1 MASRRGRS
9 ESTTSQPPA
18 RPRRLPDPI
27 PRIGEL
33 GPTVS
38 DAYAKA
44 RLRERIGAGMAHE
57 YEEAKGGGS
66 H

>member
-1 MASRRGRS
+1 M
-9 ESTTSQPPA
+9 
-18 RPRRLPDPI
+18 
-27 PRIGEL
+27 

-44 RLRERIGAGMAHE
+44 RLRDRMDSAIAHE
-57 YEEAKGGGS
+57 YEEAKGGAS